1 MRMNWFAAFLIPFWL
16 TALLTGC
23 SKHENGT
30 TLGELAWDRVELIN
44 EASESI
50 VERSIAEGSRVSTG
64 EVILKLDDRRAQA
77 DLAQAQANR
86 QQLAARLDELQH
98 GPRPEEIEQAKQAVL
113 RSQSQLN
120 LAQLEL
126 NRLQKL
132 LAQKLISQND
142 LDRAKNDYQTAL
154 AEFNANQAN
163 LTLLQSGTRSEQLE
177 QAKQALD
184 AANEQVSHLQIN
196 LERHQIRAPVDGIL
210 DSLPFQLG
218 EQPAPHSV
226 VAVLLSGKQPYAR
239 VHVPEQIRAFI
250 KPGTPAEVQI
260 DGVANVMRAKVR
272 SIQSDPD
279 FTPYYALTEGDRSR
293 LSYTAKL
300 DIEADLHDLPA
311 GLPLTVVFDLDKV
324 QTTDAGAAR

>member
-1 MRMNWFAAFLIPFWL
+1 MNWLAAFLILFWL

-23 SKHENGT
+23 SNSDNGT
-30 TLGELAWDRVELIN
+30 ALGELAWDRVELVN
-44 EASESI
+44 EVSEPI
-50 VERSIAEGSRVSTG
+50 IERTVAEGDRVIAG
-64 EVILKLDDRRAQA
+64 QVVLKLDDRRAQA

-86 QQLAARLDELQH
+86 EQLAARLDELQK
-98 GPRPEEIEQAKQAVL
+98 GPRPEEIEQAKHIVL
-113 RSQSQLN
+113 GAQSRLN
-120 LAQLEL
+120 LTRLEVK
-126 NRLQKL
+126 RLEKL
-132 LAQKLISQND
+132 HAQKLISQND
-142 LDRAKNDYQTAL
+142 LDRAKNDYRTAL

-163 LTLLQSGTRSEQLE
+163 LMLLQQGTRSEQIE
-177 QAKQALD
+177 QAKQALE
-184 AANEQVSHLQIN
+184 AANELIGRLQIT
-196 LERHQIRAPVDGIL
+196 LQRHQIRAPVNGLL

-226 VAVLLSGKQPYAR
+226 VAVLLSGKQPFAR

-250 KPGTPAEVQI
+250 KPGTAAQVRI
-260 DGVANVMRAKVR
+260 DGIAESFRAQVR

-324 QTTDAGAAR
+324 QTPHAGAAQ